1 MSDYTDT
8 LRKLSIRDDAYVE
21 ALLTDDRT
29 NLKASGFDR
38 KTHALVQLGAMVAI
52 DPAPPSY
59 MRLIDVALECNASP
73 DEIVARR
80 PDLGVLVEQA
90 EALRASLATLPAGE
104 PGRNPGLTGAEL
116 RLLPFLTTHLS
127 FREIGER
134 LYLSRNT
141 IKTQAIS
148 VYRKLGVSTRGDAID
163 EAVRLG
169 LVAEVMPGK
178 GFVHSV

>member
-73 DEIVARR
+73 DEIVGTLIAAMPAVGVARVVSAA
-80 PDLGVLVEQA
+80 P
-90 EALRASLATLPAGE
+90 
-104 PGRNPGLTGAEL
+104 
-116 RLLPFLTTHLS
+116 
-127 FREIGER
+127 
-134 LYLSRNT
+134 
-141 IKTQAIS
+141 
-148 VYRKLGVSTRGDAID
+148 KLGLALGYDVAAALEELDNGRR
-163 EAVRLG
+163 RLR
-169 LVAEVMPGK
+169 
-178 GFVHSV
+178 